1 VTRLLMGVLAALAI
15 AVAWPAA
22 AEQIGVLEICRL
34 PGLESAYAGKPIDI
48 PAGARFGT
56 FVSTNTAG
64 QSKGRL
70 ILTELVEGGSIIADA
85 FCVKVKA
92 RLLGGGEPSPLR
104 VADQRR
110 LGPAGMREG
119 GDWPTD
125 VDLVATVI
133 ADFH

>member
-1 VTRLLMGVLAALAI
+1 MTRLLMGVLAALAI
-15 AVAWPAA
+15 AAAWPAA
-22 AEQIGVLEICRL
+22 ADQIGVLEICRL

-56 FVSTNTAG
+56 FVSINTAG
-64 QSKGRL
+64 QSTGRL

-92 RLLGGGEPSPLR
+92 RLVGEERSPLR

-110 LGPAGMREG
+110 LGPAGMRQG
-119 GDWPTD
+119 SDWPTD
-125 VDLVATVI
+125 VDLVATVA
-133 ADFH
+133 ADFR

>member
-15 AVAWPAA
+15 AAAWPAA
-22 AEQIGVLEICRL
+22 ADQIGVLEICRL

-56 FVSTNTAG
+56 FVSINTAG
-64 QSKGRL
+64 QSTGRL

-92 RLLGGGEPSPLR
+92 RLVGEERSPLR

-110 LGPAGMREG
+110 LGPAGMRQG
-119 GDWPTD
+119 SDWPTD
-125 VDLVATVI
+125 VDLVATVA

>member
-15 AVAWPAA
+15 AAAWPAA
-22 AEQIGVLEICRL
+22 ADQIGVLEICRL

-56 FVSTNTAG
+56 FVSINTAG
-64 QSKGRL
+64 QSTGRL

-92 RLLGGGEPSPLR
+92 RLVGEERSPLR

-110 LGPAGMREG
+110 LGPAGMRQG
-119 GDWPTD
+119 SDWPTD
-125 VDLVATVI
+125 VDLVATVA
-133 ADFH
+133 ADFR

>member
-1 VTRLLMGVLAALAI
+1 MTRLLMGVLAALAI
-15 AVAWPAA
+15 AAAWPAA
-22 AEQIGVLEICRL
+22 ADQIGVLEICRL

-56 FVSTNTAG
+56 FVSINTAG
-64 QSKGRL
+64 QSTGRL

-92 RLLGGGEPSPLR
+92 RLVGEERSPLR

-110 LGPAGMREG
+110 LGPAGMRQG
-119 GDWPTD
+119 SDWPTD
-125 VDLVATVI
+125 VDLVATVA